1 MSDQQGSRPADPTAT
16 ATSTPTHATELY
28 EAGFSTLG
36 ERPLGGVAMARTIDE
51 ARQRLAD
58 MLLFADPTAPT
69 TPDIIAFH
77 RAETV
82 DHYQGAAGHLYRQV
96 NTGTPS
102 RTVIARPPTN
112 ATTGSAAADTAVDG
126 ER

>member
-1 MSDQQGSRPADPTAT
+1 MSTQQGSRPADPTTT
-16 ATSTPTHATELY
+16 ATTTPRITTELY
-28 EAGFSTLG
+28 EAGFSTQG
-36 ERPLGGVAMARTIDE
+36 RHPFAGIAMAATIDE